1 MRARA
6 VDATLAALAT
16 MIAAWPLSTLLEQ
29 PTWVR
34 SCLVLVAVVALS
46 GVGARL
52 LALRGWQVAAVQ
64 LVAVLLTAGGLYGR
78 GHLWHG
84 LPTADTARAAGTLL
98 TQAMVTIQSYPA
110 PAPTTRGITLLVGC
124 SIALVALLVDY
135 LAVTRRSPSLAGL
148 PLLATFLGAAANSG
162 ASLGPQFFLAA
173 AGAWLV
179 LVARQ
184 GSFLLH
190 RWSTTVAT
198 PLTPVRDSGRRLRG
212 RDLRHR
218 GPVAGCRCAHRRG
231 RAAGRAAAPA
241 DPVPARR
248 PRPRRRGRRRRRIG
262 GVLPEPRTWPPT

>member
-6 VDATLAALAT
+6 VDAAVAALAT

-46 GVGARL
+46 GIGARL
-52 LALRGWQVAAVQ
+52 LALRGWQVAAAQ
-64 LVAVLLTAGGLYGR
+64 LVAVVLAAGGLYGR

-84 LPTADTARAAGTLL
+84 LPTADTALAAGTLL
-98 TQAMVTIQSYPA
+98 AQALVTIQSYPA

-173 AGAWLV
+173 AGA
-179 LVARQ
+179 
-184 GSFLLH
+184 
-190 RWSTTVAT
+190 
-198 PLTPVRDSGRRLRG
+198 
-212 RDLRHR
+212 
-218 GPVAGCRCAHRRG
+218 
-231 RAAGRAAAPA
+231 
-241 DPVPARR
+241 
-248 PRPRRRGRRRRRIG
+248 
-262 GVLPEPRTWPPT
+262 